1 MRYNNDNKNFRCY
14 DVTGSGEILDANTC
28 LIFFFAVS
36 SSQVKT
42 DAKYVFS
49 SCGTQRSS
57 GIWPSRKKRS
67 LMENGSFG
75 FFANN
80 NLTESHLAMLS
91 VRNKRQVTTTT
102 ASTSA
107 TTTAVTTTILTTT
120 TTTIT
125 TTTTYSMAAH
135 ETMREVT
142 CVNWHSAADNYWKW
156 EQEVPEHCYRKH
168 SKIKNC
174 LSPFFFERV
183 IFPFA
188 SC

>member
-1 MRYNNDNKNFRCY
+1 MTPKATAGLSSAGTITDRVYSTHSVGCSLCKTQFSGVTWMRYNNDNGGFRCY

-67 LMENGSFG
+67 LMEKGSFG
-75 FFANN
+75 FSANN
-80 NLTESHLAMLS
+80 NLTESHLSMLS
-91 VRNKRQVTTTT
+91 VRSKRQVTTTT

-107 TTTAVTTTILTTT
+107 TTTAVTTTVVTTT

-125 TTTTYSMAAH
+125 TTTTR
-135 ETMREVT
+135 T
-142 CVNWHSAADNYWKW
+142 K
-156 EQEVPEHCYRKH
+156 K
-168 SKIKNC
+168 
-174 LSPFFFERV
+174 
-183 IFPFA
+183 
-188 SC
+188 

>member
-1 MRYNNDNKNFRCY
+1 MGD
-14 DVTGSGEILDANTC
+14 
-28 LIFFFAVS
+28 
-36 SSQVKT
+36 
-42 DAKYVFS
+42 
-49 SCGTQRSS
+49 
-57 GIWPSRKKRS
+57 
-67 LMENGSFG
+67 GSFG

-91 VRNKRQVTTTT
+91 VRSKRQVTTTT

-156 EQEVPEHCYRKH
+156 DQEVPEHCYRKYPNSQKCRFCSLLKRSH
-168 SKIKNC
+168 NTFSSVVNC
-174 LSPFFFERV
+174 TLSELPDIDTDRTDVHRV
-183 IFPFA
+183 GWNNELTYQTTVK
-188 SC
+188 